1 MIGPERINLIHCKG
15 HVSDEWRE
23 NYYKSGDDG
32 VDYLR
37 ADAATT
43 NADAFRAEVRR
54 LRDALSEIDMRAKQY
69 DAEDMADIARGTL
82 DGLTIAEMAARA
94 ALAEDKL

>member
-32 VDYLR
+32 VGYVRKDLH
-37 ADAATT
+37 DALS
-43 NADAFRAEVRR
+43 AEVKR
-54 LRDALSEIDMRAKQY
+54 LRDALAALMDLNDNYSPF
-69 DAEDMADIARGTL
+69 G
-82 DGLTIAEMAARA
+82 GEMYQDRIERTWDNARA
-94 ALAEDKL
+94 ALAEDKP